1 LPSLESQSSSD
12 RFTYNA
18 APHTLASNQ
27 LSLFIALAEK
37 LISNLRMQ
45 IAVIFTWPLGKDI
58 VQEWLNNIAMGK

>member
-1 LPSLESQSSSD
+1 MYLLTRYTTWMERAND
-12 RFTYNA
+12 RYTYNA

-45 IAVIFTWPLGKDI
+45 IAK
-58 VQEWLNNIAMGK
+58 

>member
-1 LPSLESQSSSD
+1 MFKYAENAIPKV
-12 RFTYNA
+12 RYTYNA

-45 IAVIFTWPLGKDI
+45 IAK
-58 VQEWLNNIAMGK
+58 

>member
-1 LPSLESQSSSD
+1 MSPPSQLANVMTAIRSLPPLESQCFND

-45 IAVIFTWPLGKDI
+45 IAK
-58 VQEWLNNIAMGK
+58 